1 MRIIL
6 KEARTLRLC
15 GRSRKVAV
23 QKDEIMYV
31 PLLKTLE
38 QLLNKTT
45 IFEQVITLY
54 SVHVDAK

>member
-6 KEARTLRLC
+6 KETRTLRLC

-38 QLLNKTT
+38 QLLNNTT